1 MQNRQLITAGLIV
14 LAAATSQART
24 VDEWPEIR
32 REINVTE
39 DVIAASLRETFDR
52 DMTVHTVEGTY
63 LPRQG
68 VLFNVHLS
76 APWFSI
82 DTKENGADLHIDAN
96 LNLEEIPRMVHDILA
111 ELQIAVAPYA
121 PEALAELKDLRE
133 EQRELRREQRGMRS
147 ELRKHLASPSMPEP
161 KPRRQLPDATPSVAP
176 PRQQHP
182 ERDEQQR
189 EDIQA
194 QIADLEVELEAA
206 EAAGEAL
213 SADIETQYERLQEEA
228 QPVKRQKSDAP
239 DASIAVTT
247 AICDAAATL
256 KSLRND
262 NYVTVAL
269 RQGGS
274 MTYITYS
281 METAKDCQRRNID
294 AAKLLDKAWTYQGS

>member
-82 DTKENGADLHIDAN
+82 DTEENGADLHIDAN

-147 ELRKHLASPSMPEP
+147 ELRKL
-161 KPRRQLPDATPSVAP
+161 RREQV
-176 PRQQHP
+176 R